1 VEFGDTRFGFV
12 GGLLFTAFALFWV
25 AAFIWYIFDLIKRLI
40 IKKSRESAVD
50 EIKSSLKE
58 SGKSAKFIARDKDF
72 HKELRREFRPQ
83 IILLSII
90 AITLLLTLLFERL
103 GIDV

>member
-1 VEFGDTRFGFV
+1 MDFGDTRFGFV
-12 GGLLFTAFALFWV
+12 SGLLLTAFALFWV
-25 AAFIWYIFDLIKRLI
+25 VAFIWYIFDLIKRLI
-40 IKKSRESAVD
+40 VKKSRESALD
-50 EIKSSLKE
+50 DIKSSLKE

-90 AITLLLTLLFERL
+90 AITLLLTLIFERL